1 MQLLT
6 EGSNLRRR
14 RNGFVFS
21 SEISKTVIS
30 LMFLPIS
37 YDIHDKTYNVFSPK
51 KSLESIHLI
60 CIYSF
65 IVHVH

>member
-21 SEISKTVIS
+21 FEISKTVIS
-30 LMFLPIS
+30 EMFLPIS
-37 YDIHDKTYNVFSPK
+37 YDIHDKT
-51 KSLESIHLI
+51 
-60 CIYSF
+60 
-65 IVHVH
+65 